1 MHEKLVYITKL
12 KYYVSNVR
20 LNYAG
25 LMRGLIVLF
34 LNLQVSVNEKSHLLD
49 ECDKAQIIDI
59 TSVFF

>member
-1 MHEKLVYITKL
+1 MVYITKL
-12 KYYVSNVR
+12 TYYVSDVL

-49 ECDKAQIIDI
+49 ECDKSNIINI